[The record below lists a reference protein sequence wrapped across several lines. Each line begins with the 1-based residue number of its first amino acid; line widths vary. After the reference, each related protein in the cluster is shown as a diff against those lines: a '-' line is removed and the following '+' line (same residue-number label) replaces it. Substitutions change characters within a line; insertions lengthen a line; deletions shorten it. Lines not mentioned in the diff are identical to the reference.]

1 MQKEV
6 RERESERKRENG
18 ERKFSEGNYSKYAKV
33 ASTREKIS
41 QARLKCPRG
50 IKKMFTRIY

>member
-6 RERESERKRENG
+6 REREREREREG
-18 ERKFSEGNYSKYAKV
+18 ERNFSEGNYSKYAKV